1 MAFVSEVIS
10 TEEDKKLYDGLKL
23 MISDARDMARVARL
37 GLTTWVLDRE
47 RRIFMSPV
55 GGGYSEIPITYLIVL
70 PEGRLEFAA
79 QRNIKVVTPKQQH
92 LNSNKS
98 YAAIF
103 QVEWVSIPQQLQTR
117 RKELL
122 DMIKETLAADEGV
135 DRPDGVLAV
144 EVIFNPQVNQE

>member
-1 MAFVSEVIS
+1 MAFVREVIS
-10 TEEDKKLYDGLKL
+10 TEEDKNLYDELNL
-23 MISDARDMARVARL
+23 IETEARDKARVARL

-70 PEGRLEFAA
+70 PEGRLEFAT
-79 QRNIKVVTPKQQH
+79 QRNIKVVAPKQQH

-98 YAAIF
+98 YAVIF
-103 QVEWVSIPQQLQTR
+103 QVEWVAIPPQLQTR

-122 DMIKETLAADEGV
+122 DMIKETLAVDEGV

-144 EVIFNPQVNQE
+144 EVSFNPRITKE